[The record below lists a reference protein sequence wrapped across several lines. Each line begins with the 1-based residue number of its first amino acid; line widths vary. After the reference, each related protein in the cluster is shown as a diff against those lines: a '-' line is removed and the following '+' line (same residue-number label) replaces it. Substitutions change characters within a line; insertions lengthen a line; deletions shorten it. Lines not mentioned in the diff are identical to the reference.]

1 MADTQKNQ
9 KCKLDFK
16 ATAHQR
22 IIAAVIFLLIAG
34 LFTVLHLAAKGKI
47 DIARWINPCGFKQ
60 QFHWPCPTCSMT
72 TAAVIFASGNILR
85 AFYVQPASALLCSV
99 LVLTAILA
107 FITAVF
113 GIYFN
118 FVKRFITEVKI
129 RYIILAIAVI
139 IAAGW
144 MVTLAR
150 TLAQNK

>member
-1 MADTQKNQ
+1 MTHTRQKQ
-9 KCKLDFK
+9 KHRLYFK

-34 LFTVLHLAAKGKI
+34 FFTVLYLAANGRI
-47 DIARWINPCGFKQ
+47 DITRWINPCGFKQ
-60 QFHWPCPTCSMT
+60 QFGWPCPTCS
-72 TAAVIFASGNILR
+72 I
-85 AFYVQPASALLCSV
+85 CSV
-99 LVLTAILA
+99 LVLTALVA

-129 RYIILAIAVI
+129 RYIILAVAVI
-139 IAAGW
+139 ITAGY